1 MKPIKFLTIVML
13 FASTLFVGCN
23 NSGDL
28 KSNENKESKTTFNLE
43 EVKKGVEK
51 SITDFS
57 AAMDK
62 GDAKAAANFY
72 TKDAVFMPNNA
83 PIVTGRENIESAL
96 AGFIKAGFTKL
107 KVESTWTDGCGEYFL
122 DTEKWT
128 LSNGKITM
136 IGKSMVIWK
145 KEDGIWKQYKDMIST
160 DNP

>member
-1 MKPIKFLTIVML
+1 MKNKQISPLMAACVALFFTTIGC
-13 FASTLFVGCN
+13 AEKTETPKST
-23 NSGDL
+23 
-28 KSNENKESKTTFNLE
+28 TAQE
-43 EVKKGVEK
+43 EARIEVEK
-51 SITDFS
+51 SIAGFS
-57 AAMDK
+57 VAMAK

-107 KVESTWTDGCGEYFL
+107 NVESTWTEGCGEYFL

-128 LSNGKITM
+128 LSNGKVTM

-160 DNP
+160 DTP